1 MRAAG
6 WRIPS
11 MSDTQTPSP
20 LSGTPLGEISQA
32 PPALEVFLDK
42 HQSKII
48 ALALLIAVLA
58 VVYVVYKGIAEGK
71 EMAAGAAL
79 AKAEDVSDLQG
90 VVKNHEGSTA
100 AQSATVLLA
109 EKQWEDGQ
117 QDDAVATL
125 KEFIESGKTHPALPN
140 AKASLASKLLAQ
152 GKTDEATS
160 IFQDLTEDPS
170 ARFLA
175 PYAWI
180 SLGDIESAKGD
191 AEAARKA
198 YEMLELDF
206 PGSSFA
212 GDAAKRLLL
221 LKAKAPIEVAA
232 AITVPETKLTGDEGD
247 AAPENKEGNDLLDA
261 LDGGGANNP
270 LLEIPEGE

>member
-79 AKAEDVSDLQG
+79 AKAADVSDLQG